1 VLATRKKAK
10 GKTNAKRKKPL
21 VTKAAAR
28 RKTRTVRK
36 KPAKKAP
43 VRRASPKSSRPT
55 AKAAGKPTPTSPRAQ
70 PVAATPR
77 RTAQP
82 TPLEERIGFVTHYYN
97 HLSVAILRLDSGT
110 LRVGDLIHI
119 RGHTTD
125 FSQRVES
132 LEVGH
137 APVTGGDRRAR
148 RLKMTY

>member
-1 VLATRKKAK
+1 MATRKKAK

-21 VTKAAAR
+21 VTKAAAH

-36 KPAKKAP
+36 
-43 VRRASPKSSRPT
+43 KSSRPT

-97 HLSVAILRLDSGT
+97 HLSVAILRLDSST

-119 RGHTTD
+119 RGHTQI
-125 FSQRVES
+125 S
-132 LEVGH
+132 
-137 APVTGGDRRAR
+137 ARA
-148 RLKMTY
+148 